1 MILPERASMRRRLL
15 RWRTAKPLR
24 DDSRLRSR
32 LPEYDELSRAHRPI
46 FERLNTIYVE
56 ARLYLHRQDRN
67 DCQKIIVDAVG
78 AALGATDTA
87 KTADIVTAAEDRARA
102 FLQERA
108 EWQTHWGGRSRITP
122 LREDSLVH
130 DGRLSTLWKTYPGP
144 VGELNKAY
152 LEAQLYL
159 RGRDLDTCLEMIRST
174 IHVAEDKPENTQQM
188 LEKEAGRVKRFLNE
202 RAEQTARRLYA
213 TGLYLG
219 VAISAVVLT
228 AVALIA
234 IAVIRLFLSL
244 RGDNQ
249 EIPSETLSALRDVLV
264 CIGGGAAGAVVS
276 TILRVSNTDRIDYR
290 VVTLRTAAFRIVLG
304 WLFAAAL
311 LFLIDGSIVTVF
323 NVPDDDTGVKAF
335 FFWGGVGFLGG
346 FNEVWA
352 RNLVTRSGSA
362 PDPGGAKTQ
371 QLS

>member
-1 MILPERASMRRRLL
+1 MTLPERASMRRRSL

-24 DDSRLRSR
+24 DDSRLRGR
-32 LPEYDELSRAHRPI
+32 KADFDQLSRAHQPLLKQ
-46 FERLNTIYVE
+46 LNTIYVE
-56 ARLYLHRQDRN
+56 ARLYLHRQDRK
-67 DCQKIIVDAVG
+67 DCQKIVVDAVD
-78 AALGATDTA
+78 AALGETDAA
-87 KTADIVTAAEDRARA
+87 KAAEHIAATEQRAQA

-108 EWQTHWGGRSRITP
+108 EWTTHWGGRSRITP

-130 DGRLSTLWKTYPGP
+130 DAQLSTLWKAHPGP

-174 IHVAEDKPENTQQM
+174 IHVAEDNPENTQQM
-188 LEKEAGRVKRFLNE
+188 LDKEASRVKRFLNE

-228 AVALIA
+228 AVALVA

-244 RGDNQ
+244 RGDD
-249 EIPSETLSALRDVLV
+249 EIPTETLSALRDVLV

-323 NVPDDDTGVKAF
+323 NVPNDEAGVKSF

-362 PDPGGAKTQ
+362 PDPGGSKPQ
-371 QLS
+371 QGS

>member
-1 MILPERASMRRRLL
+1 M
-15 RWRTAKPLR
+15 
-24 DDSRLRSR
+24 
-32 LPEYDELSRAHRPI
+32 PEYDQLSRKQQPLL
-46 FERLNTIYVE
+46 ERLNTIYVE
-56 ARLYLHRQDRN
+56 ARLYLHRQDGK
-67 DCQKIIVDAVG
+67 DCQKIVVDAVE
-78 AALGATDTA
+78 AALGETDAA
-87 KTADIVTAAEDRARA
+87 KAAEFLTAAEGRARA

-108 EWQTHWGGRSRITP
+108 EWRTHWGGRSRITP

-130 DGRLSTLWKTYPGP
+130 DGRLSTLWKAHPGP

-174 IHVAEDKPENTQQM
+174 VHVAEDKPENTQQM

-323 NVPDDDTGVKAF
+323 KVPDDDTGVKSF

-362 PDPGGAKTQ
+362 PDPGGSRTQ